1 MSITTK
7 GEKESERRRF
17 RAVCGKRVLVL
28 VRIGIVSFC
37 AAVLLGQ
44 QKVPADELQVRAAAY
59 VPPSLFSVRTET
71 RLVEV
76 GAVVRDGRNHSI
88 GGLTRDDFEIEE
100 GGKKR
105 EITAF
110 NAEVSTP
117 PAAAP
122 GKITPGVAP
131 ASAEAAPKSPARFL
145 ALLFDDLSMKPGDL
159 VPARKAARK
168 FLAQGISAGD
178 QVSIFALS
186 KGQTLPFTA
195 DVQKLEDAVDKVNIA
210 TRSPILPTC
219 PNLTTYD
226 AYVVSERQDPSL
238 LPIKVA
244 EARQCGFCQPRDT
257 GCPQRVEQEC
267 HRIWGEVRQMSF
279 NTLASIRSVV
289 DYMAKLP
296 GKRILLMASS
306 GFLSGTLEAE
316 REEIVNRALRGEVVI
331 NSLDAKGL
339 YTQDMGVSSPG
350 MNSRSTIARQSQ
362 GTRPQF
368 ESNDTMAILSAS
380 TGGLFFQNSNDL
392 EAGFRDLG
400 LLPEY
405 SYSLAFTPAGNPD
418 GKYHRLKVRLRQN
431 HRYDVQARPGYF
443 AAFPVA
449 PEAQV
454 ERSIDKEVLAT
465 DTVNDVAVGITGA
478 PVKTTAGE
486 SGVHI
491 VMRLEIG
498 KLPFTNLFGARTEQL
513 TVIAALFDQAGTF
526 ISGKECQLDF
536 NLKDNTFQSL
546 KEGVDAGMTVTAPPG
561 TYRMRS
567 VVRDGNGGKFTAMTQ
582 TVDIR

>member
-1 MSITTK
+1 
-7 GEKESERRRF
+7 
-17 RAVCGKRVLVL
+17 VL
-28 VRIGIVSFC
+28 VRIGLVSVC

-44 QKVPADELQVRAAAY
+44 QKVPADELRFQAAAY

-71 RLVEV
+71 RLVEI
-76 GAVVRDGRNHSI
+76 GAVVRDGRNHSV

-110 NAEVSTP
+110 TAETSTWP
-117 PAAAP
+117 AAAAP
-122 GKITPGVAP
+122 GKAPAGVAP
-131 ASAEAAPKSPARFL
+131 ASTETASKPAARFL

-159 VPARKAARK
+159 IPARKAAHT

-178 QVSIFALS
+178 QVSIFVLS
-186 KGQTLPFTA
+186 KGQTLAFTA
-195 DVQKLEDAVDKVNIA
+195 DRAKLEEAVDKVTVA
-210 TRSPILPTC
+210 TRSPILPSC

-226 AYVVSERQDPSL
+226 AYVISERQDSSL

-244 EARQCGFCQPRDT
+244 EARQCGYCMPRDT
-257 GCPQRVEQEC
+257 SCPQRVEQEC
-267 HRIWGEVRQMSF
+267 HRIWGEVRQMSV
-279 NTLASIRSVV
+279 NTLDSIRRTV

-306 GFLSGTLEAE
+306 GFLSGTLEAD

-362 GTRPQF
+362 GTRAQWD
-368 ESNDTMAILSAS
+368 SNDTMAILSAS

-392 EAGFRDLG
+392 EAGFRELG

-405 SYSLAFTPAGNPD
+405 SYSLAFTPPGAAD
-418 GKYHRLKVRLRQN
+418 GKYHTLKVKLKQN
-431 HRYDVQARPGYF
+431 HHYDVQARPGYF
-443 AAFPVA
+443 AAFPIA
-449 PEAQV
+449 PEAPL

-465 DTVNDVAVGITGA
+465 DTVNDVPVGISAA
-478 PVKTTAGE
+478 PVKTEAGE
-486 SGVHI
+486 SGLHI

-513 TVIAALFDQAGTF
+513 TVIAALFDPAGSF
-526 ISGKECQLDF
+526 VAGKECQVDF

-546 KEGVDAGMTVTAPPG
+546 ENGVDAGMTVTAAPG
-561 TYRMRS
+561 NYRLRG
-567 VVRDGNGGKFTAMTQ
+567 VVREGNGGKFTATTQ
-582 TVDIR
+582 SVEIR